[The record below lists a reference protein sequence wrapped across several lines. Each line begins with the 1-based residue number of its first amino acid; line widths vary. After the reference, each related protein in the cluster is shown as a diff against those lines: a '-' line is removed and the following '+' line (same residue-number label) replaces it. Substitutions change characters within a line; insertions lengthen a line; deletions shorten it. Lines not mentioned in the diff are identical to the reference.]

1 MDFKKK
7 CIQFKKNAK
16 EFGYDLKL
24 THVQELLS
32 KLEGFENRHAKLAS
46 EIADTKVEKEAKG
59 SGVFMYVTTDDNV
72 LEKFL
77 EIDED
82 SWQWILKNDNSAIEL
97 FLQEDYGPDFHTDNF
112 LYNVKN
118 QNLDI
123 IREYLS
129 VLGKANRSVGYS
141 VSIDSVKFKEWV
153 QNNKNTL
160 KELGYQV
167 E

>member
-32 KLEGFENRHAKLAS
+32 KLEGFENRHAKFAS
-46 EIADTKVEKEAKG
+46 DTAENKVSKEVKG

-82 SWQWILKNDNSAIEL
+82 SWQWILKNDNAAIEL

-112 LYNVKN
+112 LYNGKDKKLN
-118 QNLDI
+118 I
-123 IREYLS
+123 IRDYLS
-129 VLGKANRSVGYS
+129 VLSQADKSVGYS